1 MKFIPEDRRAEEAEP
16 LITTTLIISF
26 FDYTSDS
33 IYWRITQRL
42 AAKTFTV
49 MMVLLSFLLI

>member
-1 MKFIPEDRRAEEAEP
+1 MKFICEDRKAEP
-16 LITTTLIISF
+16 LITTTLITSF

-33 IYWRITQRL
+33 TYWRITQRL
-42 AAKTFTV
+42 AAKPFTV